1 MKLEY
6 KTKLVN
12 DYKTV
17 RIEVNNQ
24 WVEIDSDLLENLITS
39 LNILKAVAEEWGIE
53 QTAGVFENNYKRG
66 KGIREKGHD
75 VDTCSKK

>member
-6 KTKLVN
+6 RTKLVN
-12 DYKTV
+12 EYMTA

-24 WVEIDSDLLENLITS
+24 WVEIDSDLLGNLITS

-53 QTAGVFENNYKRG
+53 QDSGVFENKYRSKEG
-66 KGIREKGHD
+66 VTHD
-75 VDTCSKK
+75 GN